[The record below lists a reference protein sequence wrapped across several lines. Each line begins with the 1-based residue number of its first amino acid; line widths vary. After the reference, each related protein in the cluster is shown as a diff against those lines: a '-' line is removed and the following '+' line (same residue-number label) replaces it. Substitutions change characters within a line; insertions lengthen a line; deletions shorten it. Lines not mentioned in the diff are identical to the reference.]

1 MSTESARRDRWEK
14 FYEDERGGV
23 PEYWLIDPPV
33 QRVEWYQAEGG
44 QFYIIPV
51 DAENRYHSQVL
62 PGFWL
67 NVDWLW
73 QVPLPHPVEALGAI
87 AGIAPQEI
95 ARFLGRLKG

>member
-1 MSTESARRDRWEK
+1 
-14 FYEDERGGV
+14 V